1 MDDEKRK
8 TTLKRRL
15 PALKKKAGELAGLCD
30 VPVCLV
36 AYPPG
41 ENRPV
46 VWPSPGAAADVVG
59 QYRGLPHLERFRNN
73 LDSTDFVKQM
83 NGKVSAKLS
92 KVQLQTREAEIKTV
106 IADFAAGRRGSLDD
120 LPIDLFV
127 SVGMNVQDKLQAI
140 NARLQEIRSAPPPPP
155 VPEDK
160 QMVEPLPMVSTT
172 VQKKNDVVMTPPV
185 LESPPSQQDP
195 MTLDGEPRHGSYLFE
210 LFDACNDPGD
220 GSALP
225 STEEMHAVFL
235 HAGIFSPPLPN
246 PSLSP

>member
-1 MDDEKRK
+1 MPRRGREKGRLKIQFIMDDEKRK

-41 ENRPV
+41 EDTPV

-59 QYRGLPHLERFRNN
+59 QYRGLPHLERFRNK
-73 LDSTDFVKQM
+73 LDSTDFVRQM
-83 NGKVSAKLS
+83 NDKVSVKLS
-92 KVQLQTREAEIKTV
+92 KIQLQTREAEIKTV
-106 IADFAAGRRGSLDD
+106 IADFAAGRRGSFDD

-140 NARLQEIRSAPPPPP
+140 NARLDEIRSAPAKPPAR
-155 VPEDK
+155 
-160 QMVEPLPMVSTT
+160 LPMVSTPI
-172 VQKKNDVVMTPPV
+172 PP
-185 LESPPSQQDP
+185 PQQDP
-195 MTLDGEPRHGSYLFE
+195 MTLEGEPRHGSYLFE
-210 LFDACNDPGD
+210 LFDAFNDPGD

-225 STEEMHAVFL
+225 SAEEM
-235 HAGIFSPPLPN
+235 
-246 PSLSP
+246 